1 MLKWLIQHHHR
12 HHQFSYPRKLL
23 SWIQNDDANVNF
35 AIFNSGKSS
44 SASAAIKK
52 TFVNL
57 IRTFS
62 NVFVFNTSWLI
73 GLTPPTFVSL
83 WPYENY
89 LHSCWKHFTEE
100 TVWAQRALAWKI
112 KGEALNIRSK
122 HERTVFCS
130 LTLQGRFAFR
140 AHFRSWH
147 SSGGCGN
154 WRPSSV
160 VESVLRELLPFIIF
174 IHLLPPPSA
183 VWAYCSP

>member
-73 GLTPPTFVSL
+73 GLTAPTFVSL

-130 LTLQGRFAFR
+130 LTLHRDVL
-140 AHFRSWH
+140 H
-147 SSGGCGN
+147 SGLILGHDTAAGAVGIGGQ
-154 WRPSSV
+154 
-160 VESVLRELLPFIIF
+160 
-174 IHLLPPPSA
+174 A
-183 VWAYCSP
+183 A

>member
-1 MLKWLIQHHHR
+1 MTQMLILPFSIQEK
-12 HHQFSYPRKLL
+12 QL
-23 SWIQNDDANVNF
+23 SL
-35 AIFNSGKSS
+35 SS
-44 SASAAIKK
+44 HKK

-73 GLTPPTFVSL
+73 GLTTPTFVSL

-160 VESVLRELLPFIIF
+160 VESVPRELLPFIIF